1 LGKAYTYL
9 RMKFL
14 GLIAAASAAA
24 TISGDVMSAFVD
36 FQKTY
41 GKSYSDAEFPKRLEI
56 FSNNLERVNKLNAEH
71 ILIGGDAVH
80 GVTKFMDLTPE
91 EFKSI
96 YLTYVPLNETVHRPL
111 LQLDGPLGT
120 VVDWRTK
127 GAVTPVKDQGQCGS
141 CWAFSATEAIESY
154 SFLKTGKLVQLSP
167 QQITSCDKVDGG
179 CNGGWPY
186 RAYDYVKGA
195 GGMETSA
202 DYPYTSGGGQTGT
215 CKFIASKVVAGTKP
229 SGYTN
234 IAKSEDQLKIALNN
248 GPAYVCVAADA
259 FQTYRGGILKSC
271 PGQIDHCVQ
280 AVGYDDTN
288 NYWIVRNSWATSW
301 GEQGYIRIAIG
312 QDLCQI
318 AQAATFPTF

>member
-1 LGKAYTYL
+1 
-9 RMKFL
+9 MKFL
-14 GLIAAASAAA
+14 GLVATVSAAV
-24 TISGDVMSAFVD
+24 ISGDVMSAFLD

-41 GKSYSDAEFPKRLEI
+41 GKSYSDIEFPKRLQI
-56 FSNNLERVNKLNAEH
+56 FNDNLERVNKLNAEH

-80 GVTKFMDLTPE
+80 GVTQFMDLTTQ
-91 EFKSI
+91 EFKAM
-96 YLTYVPLNETVHRPL
+96 YLNYVPRNETVERPFL
-111 LQLDGPLGT
+111 ELDGSLAA

-154 SFLKTGKLVQLSP
+154 FFLKTGKLATLSP

-186 RAYDYVKGA
+186 RAYQYVQTA
-195 GGMETSA
+195 GGMELES
-202 DYPYTSGGGQTGT
+202 DYPYTSGSGSTGE
-215 CKFIASKVVAGTKP
+215 CKFDKAKVVAGSRP
-229 SGYTN
+229 SGYTS
-234 IAKSEDQLKIALNN
+234 IQKSESQLQVAVNN
-248 GPAYVCVAADA
+248 GPASVCVAADA
-259 FQTYRGGILKSC
+259 FQTYRGGILKVC

-280 AVGYDDTN
+280 AVGYDSTN

-318 AQAATFPTF
+318 AQDATFPTW